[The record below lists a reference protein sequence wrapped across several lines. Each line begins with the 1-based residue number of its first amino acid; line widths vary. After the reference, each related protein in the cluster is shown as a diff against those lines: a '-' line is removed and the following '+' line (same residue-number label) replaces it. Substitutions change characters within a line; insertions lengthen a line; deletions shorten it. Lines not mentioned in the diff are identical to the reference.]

1 MNLTFLN
8 PLFLWGLPAVVLPI
22 LIHRLTQRKAL
33 QRKFSAVR
41 LILQSQRI
49 TARPQR
55 LKHLLLLALRILA
68 VMSFVFL
75 MARPVLTRPGLA
87 ALRGIGARAVIF
99 DNSLSMGFGE
109 DRGERFQL
117 AKKAVREALGD
128 FEGQVAF
135 FPTVET
141 PARPGSDKKVGWM
154 KPEDVLT
161 EMDALPLSFGR
172 GQTTSAFGS
181 AYQHLKDLKI
191 PKQVLIVSDL
201 ARGDWEPLD
210 LGKLG
215 AVSDADVTFLRI
227 GRPERDP
234 NACVKNVSLVE
245 GEPVIGTPARL
256 EVIVSNFSDR
266 AQTARTQISLSGTK
280 IDQKSIELKPGEDG
294 KVYFELFFER
304 SGWTDGEVRISGD
317 RLPQDDV
324 FYFALNVREKLKVL
338 VVDGDPKTSLRA
350 SGSYYVVS
358 ALRPGGFEG
367 SPFLVRVVTEEEM
380 AGIDLRSFDALFLLN
395 VARVIP
401 SRLSPFLDQG
411 RPVFVFLGSR
421 VSPEDYNALSF
432 FPWRIMETKDSD
444 QRPERIAQVDSSHAS
459 LRSLTKEGDSLKS
472 ASFYRYF
479 KIEGPSRNLLTL
491 ASQDPLLA
499 EADVGRSK
507 LLVFTSSAN
516 LDWNDLPLKA
526 AFLPLIQ
533 GLLKETVGL
542 SRDSLPAGS
551 RVGETFPEKVRPI
564 QLKGVQGGAG
574 IYQFFPPSGE
584 VRRGVNPPYEESDL
598 LKMGESELKKK
609 FGTIDARVLDYEEG
623 ALRNRQE
630 GRKELWPPLFA
641 LLLIVI
647 AAEMVLANGG
657 PWPKS

>member
-135 FPTVET
+135 FPTVEP
-141 PARPGSDKKVGWM
+141 PARPGSDKKAGWM

-172 GQTTSAFGS
+172 GQTTSALGS

-266 AQTARTQISLSGTK
+266 AQTALTQISLSGTK

-324 FYFALNVREKLKVL
+324 FYFVLNVREKLKVL

-380 AGIDLRSFDALFLLN
+380 AGIDLTRFDALFLLN

-444 QRPERIAQVDSSHAS
+444 QRPERIAQVDSSHPS

-479 KIEGPSRNLLTL
+479 KIEGPSRNLVTL
-491 ASQDPLLA
+491 ASHDPLLA

-551 RVGETFPEKVRPI
+551 RVGEAFPEKVRPI

>member
-135 FPTVET
+135 FPTVEP

-172 GQTTSAFGS
+172 GQTTSALGS

-215 AVSDADVTFLRI
+215 TVSDADVTFLRI

-266 AQTARTQISLSGTK
+266 AQTALTQISLSGTK

-324 FYFALNVREKLKVL
+324 FYFVLNVREKLKVL

-380 AGIDLRSFDALFLLN
+380 AGIDLTRFDALFLLN

-551 RVGETFPEKVRPI
+551 RVGEAFPEKVRPI

-641 LLLIVI
+641 LLLIVV

>member
-49 TARPQR
+49 TAKPQR

-68 VMSFVFL
+68 VISFVFL
-75 MARPVLTRPGLA
+75 MARPVLTLPGLA

-117 AKKAVREALGD
+117 AKKAVREALED

-135 FPTVET
+135 FPTVEP
-141 PARPGSDKKVGWM
+141 PARPGLDKKPEWM
-154 KPEDVLT
+154 KPQDVLT
-161 EMDALPLSFGR
+161 EMEALPLSFGR
-172 GQTTSAFGS
+172 GQTTSALGL
-181 AYQHLKDLKI
+181 AYQHLKGLKI

-210 LGKLG
+210 LGKLD

-256 EVIVSNFSDR
+256 EVTVSNFSDR
-266 AQTARTQISLSGTK
+266 ARTTLTQIYLAGTK

-324 FYFALNVREKLKVL
+324 FYFALNVRDKIKVL

-358 ALRPGGFEG
+358 ALRPGGLED

-380 AGIDLRSFDALFLLN
+380 AGVDLRSFDALFLLN

-401 SRLSPFLDQG
+401 SRLTPFLDEEK
-411 RPVFVFLGSR
+411 PVFVFLGSR
-421 VSPEDYNALSF
+421 VSPDDYNGLNF
-432 FPWRIMETKDSD
+432 FPWRIREPRNGD
-444 QRPERIAQVDSSHAS
+444 QRPERIAEVDSSHRT
-459 LRSLTKEGDSLKS
+459 LQSLTKEGDSLKS

-507 LLVFTSSAN
+507 LFVFTSSAN

-526 AFLPLIQ
+526 AFLPLLQ

-542 SRDSLPAGS
+542 SRDSLPTGS
-551 RVGETFPEKVRPI
+551 RVGEAFPEKVRPI

-584 VRRGVNPPYEESDL
+584 VRRGVNPPYEESNL
-598 LKMGESELKKK
+598 LKMGEAELKKK
-609 FGTIDARVLDYEEG
+609 FGTIDARVLEYEEG

-630 GRKELWPPLFA
+630 GRKELWPRLFI
-641 LLLIVI
+641 LLLVVI